1 MTHPSHAR
9 CFAIVPAAGRSQ
21 RMGSPKLLLPW
32 QGSTIIEHVLTTW
45 KATPVSRV
53 VVIVHP
59 DDHELACTCRQARVD
74 VVVPAAP
81 PPDMKASVL
90 HGLEFLEREEQPTA
104 ADAWLLAPA
113 DMPLLTID
121 HIGQVLAAHD
131 PAAPC
136 IVVPRHAGRR
146 GHPVLFPWPFVS
158 EVQRLTADEGLNR
171 LLERLEVREIA
182 TADPGILADIDTP
195 DDYRAL
201 RERAP

>member
-1 MTHPSHAR
+1 MAHPFNAR
-9 CFAIVPAAGRSQ
+9 SFAIVPAAGRSR

-32 QGSTIIEHVLTTW
+32 QGSTIIEHVLATW

-53 VVIVHP
+53 VVVVHP
-59 DDHELACTCRQARVD
+59 DDHELACTCRGARVD
-74 VVVPAAP
+74 VVVPAEP
-81 PPDMKASVL
+81 PPDMKASVG
-90 HGLEFLEREEQPTA
+90 HGLEFLRREEIPTA

-113 DMPLLTID
+113 DMPLLTIG

-146 GHPVLFPWPFVS
+146 GHPVLFPWS
-158 EVQRLTADEGLNR
+158 SSAEVQRLGSEEGLNR
-171 LLERLEVREIA
+171 LLEQFDVREIA
-182 TADPGILADIDTP
+182 MADPGILADIDTP

-201 RERAP
+201 RERGP